1 MIKLSFNIRR
11 FYNKNSFC
19 VNKFV
24 DTDYYCF
31 KNTMIFLTT
40 IVPFHTSKFPSNFNG
55 ILPSMYVP
63 SILYCVKNYS
73 SKISPKYYFADISLF
88 I

>member
-11 FYNKNSFC
+11 FHTKNSFC

-24 DTDYYCF
+24 DTDLYYF
-31 KNTMIFLTT
+31 KNTMIFLIT
-40 IVPFHTSKFPSNFNG
+40 IVQSHSSKFPSNL
-55 ILPSMYVP
+55 IVYYHMCVT
-63 SILYCVKNYS
+63 SISYSVKKYS